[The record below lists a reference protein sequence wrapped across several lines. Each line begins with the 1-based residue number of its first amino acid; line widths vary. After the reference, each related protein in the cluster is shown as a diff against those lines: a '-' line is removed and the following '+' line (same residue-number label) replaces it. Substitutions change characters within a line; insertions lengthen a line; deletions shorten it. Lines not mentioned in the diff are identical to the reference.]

1 MPAKSQ
7 SQGDHDSAVERG
19 GLQSC
24 SDGAPGPGPSLRTTL
39 LPDSSPSRKPP
50 PISKK
55 PKLFL
60 VVPPPQRDFTA
71 EPTENGSEAFS
82 GVPSPT
88 GAEGEAGQSQ
98 EEKSSPASRAGS
110 HATAPTSGSTVLER
124 GAAGSLSPGVVEANA
139 PMVQPS
145 TSPGPAQEESGENRV
160 DGERNEKSCASPQGG
175 EAGLPEPNTAGPS
188 SDTADVSKE
197 GGNDEVLTPTRP
209 RTTEDL
215 FAAIHRSKRK
225 VLGRKDSEDD
235 HTRNH
240 SPSPPVTPTGAAPS
254 LASPKQVGSI
264 QRSLKKSTTSSDNFK
279 ALLLKKGSRSDTSAR
294 MSAAEMLKSTDPRFQ
309 RSRSEPSPEVPDSPS
324 SCSPN
329 KNRRAPEEWAKN
341 EGLMPRSLSFSGP
354 RYSRS
359 RTPPSAASSRYS
371 MRNRIQSSPMTVI
384 SEGEGEPAEP
394 ADNKVRRALDTTRG
408 CSLDRLAGQETD
420 RGSPLCSEEPASV
433 DGIGRAK
440 DDGPSE
446 QCGGPEQKS

>member
-19 GLQSC
+19 GLPSC

-55 PKLFL
+55 SKLFL

-71 EPTENGSEAFS
+71 EPTENGSEAFP

-88 GAEGEAGQSQ
+88 RAEGEAVRSQ

-110 HATAPTSGSTVLER
+110 HATAPTPGSPALEP
-124 GAAGSLSPGVVEANA
+124 GTAGSLSSSIVEANV
-139 PMVQPS
+139 PMVQPN
-145 TSPGPAQEESGENRV
+145 TSPGPTQEESGENSV
-160 DGERNEKSCASPQGG
+160 DGERNAKSCLSQQGR
-175 EAGLPEPNTAGPS
+175 EAGLLEPNTAASS
-188 SDTADVSKE
+188 SDPVDVSKE
-197 GGNDEVLTPTRP
+197 EGSDEVLTPTKP

-240 SPSPPVTPTGAAPS
+240 SPSPPVTPTSAAPN

-264 QRSLKKSTTSSDNFK
+264 QRSIKKSTTSSDNFK

-309 RSRSEPSPEVPDSPS
+309 RSRSEPSADSPDSPS

-329 KNRRAPEEWAKN
+329 KNRRAQEEWAKN

-394 ADNKVRRALDTTRG
+394 ADNKARRALDATRV
-408 CSLDRLAGQETD
+408 CSLDRLTGQEMD
-420 RGSPLCSEEPASV
+420 QAGLLCSEEPASV
-433 DGIGRAK
+433 DGIGRAEGN
-440 DDGPSE
+440 GPSE
-446 QCGGPEQKS
+446 QCGGTEQKS

>member
-24 SDGAPGPGPSLRTTL
+24 SGGAPGPGPSLRTTL

-175 EAGLPEPNTAGPS
+175 EGKPGSFLLHS
-188 SDTADVSKE
+188 SDPLEMSQLGLLNLWNQEKQPMYFSKSRQCV
-197 GGNDEVLTPTRP
+197 GFLHLITQ
-209 RTTEDL
+209 
-215 FAAIHRSKRK
+215 AA
-225 VLGRKDSEDD
+225 L
-235 HTRNH
+235 
-240 SPSPPVTPTGAAPS
+240 
-254 LASPKQVGSI
+254 
-264 QRSLKKSTTSSDNFK
+264 
-279 ALLLKKGSRSDTSAR
+279 
-294 MSAAEMLKSTDPRFQ
+294 
-309 RSRSEPSPEVPDSPS
+309 
-324 SCSPN
+324 
-329 KNRRAPEEWAKN
+329 
-341 EGLMPRSLSFSGP
+341 
-354 RYSRS
+354 
-359 RTPPSAASSRYS
+359 
-371 MRNRIQSSPMTVI
+371 
-384 SEGEGEPAEP
+384 
-394 ADNKVRRALDTTRG
+394 
-408 CSLDRLAGQETD
+408 
-420 RGSPLCSEEPASV
+420 
-433 DGIGRAK
+433 
-440 DDGPSE
+440 
-446 QCGGPEQKS
+446 

>member
-1 MPAKSQ
+1 MKENRPFIKNSSQSESSREALRRPANKEEGCRPSMPLITTEALQMVQLRPVRKNSGAETVLFSEPSAQEPRTPTAPQYHLKPSAFLKSRNSINEMESESQAASVTSSLPMPAKSQ

-24 SDGAPGPGPSLRTTL
+24 SGGAPGPGPSLRTTL

-145 TSPGPAQEESGENRV
+145 TSPGPAQEESGENLV

-175 EAGLPEPNTAGPS
+175 EGKPGSFLLHS
-188 SDTADVSKE
+188 SDPLEMSQLGLLNLWNQEKQPMYFSKSRQCV
-197 GGNDEVLTPTRP
+197 GFLHLITQ
-209 RTTEDL
+209 
-215 FAAIHRSKRK
+215 AA
-225 VLGRKDSEDD
+225 L
-235 HTRNH
+235 
-240 SPSPPVTPTGAAPS
+240 
-254 LASPKQVGSI
+254 
-264 QRSLKKSTTSSDNFK
+264 
-279 ALLLKKGSRSDTSAR
+279 
-294 MSAAEMLKSTDPRFQ
+294 
-309 RSRSEPSPEVPDSPS
+309 
-324 SCSPN
+324 
-329 KNRRAPEEWAKN
+329 
-341 EGLMPRSLSFSGP
+341 
-354 RYSRS
+354 
-359 RTPPSAASSRYS
+359 
-371 MRNRIQSSPMTVI
+371 
-384 SEGEGEPAEP
+384 
-394 ADNKVRRALDTTRG
+394 
-408 CSLDRLAGQETD
+408 
-420 RGSPLCSEEPASV
+420 
-433 DGIGRAK
+433 
-440 DDGPSE
+440 
-446 QCGGPEQKS
+446 